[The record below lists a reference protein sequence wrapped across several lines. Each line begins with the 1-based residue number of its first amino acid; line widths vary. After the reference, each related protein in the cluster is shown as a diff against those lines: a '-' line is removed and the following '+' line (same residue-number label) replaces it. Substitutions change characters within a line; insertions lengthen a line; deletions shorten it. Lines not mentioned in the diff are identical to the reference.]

1 MNQNKKQ
8 NSTSKLIASYLE
20 TPLGT
25 MFACADET
33 HLYILK
39 FTDQNNLDTSIEH
52 IQKITGSAIIQGSN
66 SLIELLKH
74 ELAAYFNGIL
84 TSFSIPVQLHGTNF
98 QQKSWDAL
106 TKIPYA
112 CTTSYGQQAIVVGN
126 PKAFRAVANAN
137 KNNPVAIIIPCHRII
152 KSNGDLC
159 GYNGGVH
166 RKQALLEL
174 EVHYQSINQIK

>member
-8 NSTSKLIASYLE
+8 NLTPQLIASYID
-20 TPLGT
+20 TPLGR
-25 MFACADET
+25 MFACADAT

-39 FTDQNNLDTSIEH
+39 FTDQNNLDTSIQH
-52 IQKITGSAIIQGSN
+52 IQKTTGLRIIQSSN
-66 SLIELLKH
+66 SLIESLKH
-74 ELAAYFNGIL
+74 ELAAYFNGTL
-84 TSFSIPVQLHGTNF
+84 TNFSIPVQLQGTIF
-98 QQKSWDAL
+98 QQKSWNAL
-106 TKIPYA
+106 TQIPYG
-112 CTTSYGQQAIVVGN
+112 CTTSYGQQAIVIGN

-137 KNNPVAIIIPCHRII
+137 KNNPVAIIMPCHRII

-174 EVHYQSINQIK
+174 EAHHRTIKNK